1 MERSGDSRTD
11 AEIRE
16 SEARLS
22 ALVEATLEAVVLH
35 DDGRILDVNRAFTDM
50 TGYGREEAIGMTVT
64 DLVHPASH
72 AAMLADAE
80 LRRDGPRD
88 YLIRTRDGRT
98 RCAEFAVRS
107 CTYQGRPARA
117 VVARDVTEER
127 AAAAALR
134 ASEERFRVVARAT
147 NDAIWEADLATGVFT
162 RGANFA
168 QLFGYRPEEVGT
180 DEAWWWDRV
189 HPDDQPRVRAGL
201 DASRAGGGD
210 THADEYRFRR
220 GDGAFA
226 HVYDRVVLMRGPDG
240 APERVI
246 GAMMD
251 ITERKRMEQKLIVA
265 DRLASLGTLAAG
277 VAHEIN
283 NPLSYVIAN
292 VRLVEAQLRRL
303 EGEAAADALR
313 GELGAAAAALDEARD
328 GAERVHR
335 IVAELK
341 TFARAD
347 EEDRKGPVDVASV
360 LTAAVH
366 LAEHELRR
374 RARVV
379 LAVEA
384 LPPVL
389 ASEARLGQVILT
401 LLVHAAESI
410 PEGAP
415 EAHEIRVAA
424 RRDEGG
430 RALIEVS
437 DTGLGLSPEAR
448 GRVFDPFFSARAPDE
463 ASGLGLSMCHTLVA
477 GMGGELV
484 VESELHKGSTF
495 RLALPLASAPEAPAK
510 DPPAL
515 EAPAT
520 PAAPPPRAARVL
532 VVDDE
537 PMVGRMVER
546 ALGAV
551 HRVQSVTTGQR
562 ALDLLVAG
570 ERFDVIL
577 CDLMMP
583 AMSGIDLH
591 ERIRALAP
599 EQADRMV
606 FLSGGAFTR
615 RAREFLDH
623 HPALEKPF
631 DLQALEATIQARLP

>member
-1 MERSGDSRTD
+1 VERREDGRTE
-11 AEIRE
+11 AEVRE

-22 ALVEATLEAVVLH
+22 TLVEATLEAVVIH
-35 DDGRILDVNRAFTDM
+35 DEGRILDVNRAFTEM
-50 TGYGREEAIGMTVT
+50 TGYEREEAIGMTVA

-80 LRRDGPRD
+80 SRRDGPRD
-88 YLIRTRDGRT
+88 YLVRTRNGRV

-107 CTYQGRPARA
+107 CTYQGQRVRVA
-117 VVARDVTEER
+117 VARDVTEER

-134 ASEERFRVVARAT
+134 ASEERFQVVARAT
-147 NDAIWEADLATGVFT
+147 NDAIWEADLGTGVFT
-162 RGANFA
+162 RGATFA
-168 QLFGYRPEEVGT
+168 QLFGYRPEDVGS
-180 DEAWWWDRV
+180 DETWWWERV
-189 HPDDQPRVRAGL
+189 HPDDQERVRAGL
-201 DASRAGGGD
+201 EASRAAGAD
-210 THADEYRFRR
+210 VHADEYRFRR
-220 GDGAFA
+220 GDGSFA
-226 HVYDRVVLMRGPDG
+226 HVFDRVVVMRGEDG
-240 APERVI
+240 APSRII

-303 EGEAAADALR
+303 AGDAADHAVR
-313 GELGAAAAALDEARD
+313 GELGAAAAALDEARE

-341 TFARAD
+341 TFSRAD
-347 EEDRKGPVDVASV
+347 EEDRRGPVDVASV

-379 LAVEA
+379 LAVAA

-424 RRDEGG
+424 RLGDDG
-430 RALIEVS
+430 RAHIEVS
-437 DTGLGLSPEAR
+437 DTGHGLSPEAR

-463 ASGLGLSMCHTLVA
+463 PSGLGLSMGHALVT
-477 GMGGELV
+477 GMGGELL
-484 VESELHKGSTF
+484 VESELGKGSTF
-495 RLALPLASAPEAPAK
+495 RITLPLSSAPEAA
-510 DPPAL
+510 PPA
-515 EAPAT
+515 
-520 PAAPPPRAARVL
+520 PAAPEAAPTAPRAARVL

-551 HRVQSVTTGQR
+551 HRVQSVTSGQR

-615 RAREFLDH
+615 RAREFLEL
-623 HPALEKPF
+623 HPSLDKPF
-631 DLQALEATIQARLP
+631 DLQALEATIQARLR